1 MDYPGCLV
9 VITHDRFFMDKMV
22 DHLFIFEGDAK
33 IRDYNGQYSDYR
45 ADKAEEEAEE
55 KRLRSENNQKSNANT
70 NAVVEVKVGLSGSER
85 KEYNQL
91 EKDIAKLE
99 KQRKEITEK
108 FNDPSLS
115 NDNMMKLSL
124 DLGKINKELE
134 EKEMRWLELADK
146 L

>member
-1 MDYPGCLV
+1 
-9 VITHDRFFMDKMV
+9 
-22 DHLFIFEGDAK
+22 
-33 IRDYNGQYSDYR
+33 
-45 ADKAEEEAEE
+45 
-55 KRLRSENNQKSNANT
+55 
-70 NAVVEVKVGLSGSER
+70 LSGSER